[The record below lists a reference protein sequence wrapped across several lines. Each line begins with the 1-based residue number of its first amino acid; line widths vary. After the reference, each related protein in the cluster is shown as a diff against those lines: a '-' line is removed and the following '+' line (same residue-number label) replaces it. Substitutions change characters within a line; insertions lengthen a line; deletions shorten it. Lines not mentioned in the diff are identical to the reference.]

1 MGHDRVSWDMGSDS
15 MSAKQSRHARIFWQR
30 QLRQRRYLKRNPF
43 LPKNSYIPMKVRLR
57 MRKANKKATALFN
70 EGFKPI
76 PVEKAVQDFLSTR
89 IVMGQPM
96 TVYPVKPLVFTV
108 TKAGK
113 KYWDARRAE
122 AKELWPNEQP

>member
-1 MGHDRVSWDMGSDS
+1 
-15 MSAKQSRHARIFWQR
+15 MSAKESRRSRIRR
-30 QLRQRRYLKRNPF
+30 QWRLKKIRYLGRNPF

-113 KYWDARRAE
+113 KYWDARQAE